1 MSAGV
6 VASLAAVVD
15 VTDSAAIVGASF
27 VSVVDDDGEAVAGME
42 SNVWTLCF
50 HTPVHECPS
59 AQVNV
64 PTP

>member
-27 VSVVDDDGEAVAGME
+27 VSVVDDNGEAVGGME
-42 SNVWTLCF
+42 SNV
-50 HTPVHECPS
+50 
-59 AQVNV
+59 
-64 PTP
+64 